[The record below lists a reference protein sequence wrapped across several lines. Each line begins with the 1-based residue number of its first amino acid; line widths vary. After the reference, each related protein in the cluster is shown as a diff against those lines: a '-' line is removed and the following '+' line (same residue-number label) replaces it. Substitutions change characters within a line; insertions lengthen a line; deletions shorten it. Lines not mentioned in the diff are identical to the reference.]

1 MSTFINFAYTC
12 GYHLMAS
19 FRGLT
24 SANTEQSE
32 REIMSS
38 NEFEV
43 VTALEKVR
51 AMKSLIEQ
59 LDPMV
64 PALIPDA
71 EHASIRRTLRKWE
84 ADLQAKVSIRNRAAK
99 EVVDVSNHLGGD
111 VQIEPKAGS

>member
-1 MSTFINFAYTC
+1 
-12 GYHLMAS
+12 
-19 FRGLT
+19 
-24 SANTEQSE
+24 
-32 REIMSS
+32 MSS

-84 ADLQAKVSIRNRAAK
+84 ADLQAKVSIRNRAPQQTTSGSPL
-99 EVVDVSNHLGGD
+99 DVSILD
-111 VQIEPKAGS
+111 LREPTLREVK